1 MTRRVKYRAVDVT
14 DEQVTQKGYRDRRT
28 VRYSPRLVLG
38 VADSASRRAVLA
50 IEEATL

>member
-28 VRYSPRLVLG
+28 VRYSSRLVLG
-38 VADSASRRAVLA
+38 VADSASRRAVLVDK
-50 IEEATL
+50 EVTL

>member
-1 MTRRVKYRAVDVT
+1 MTRRLKYRHIDVT
-14 DEQVTQKGYRDRRT
+14 DEQVTPKGVPARRT
-28 VRYSPRLVLG
+28 VRYSSRLVLG